1 MSFVIFDEAF
11 YLNSNPDI
19 KQAVQAGIIKS
30 GLDHFIQYGLKEK
43 RVNVSPFYNEEF
55 YLQTNPAVAQAVKD
69 GNFASGLD
77 HFIQFG
83 ETEARSPSSLFDEQK
98 YLQRYPD
105 IAAAVKSG
113 SLSSGLAHFLQFGQT
128 EGRHGTPF
136 VESIYRGGYP
146 DIDQAVK
153 AGVLKS
159 GLEHYLLYGQYENR
173 TAVFQGDSGINDTI
187 TGFGKEARIYGV
199 SVSSFPYY
207 LGTDQ
212 QINQSPWAVGN
223 SQPNEVDVLIGSPEK
238 DTFSL
243 SDVFD
248 RKMPYYGRSLYAQSG
263 DNDYALIQNFEVGKD
278 QLVLVG
284 NINNYQFVPTNGNL
298 QVYIVNNYMN
308 TPVNPP
314 ELIAILSG
322 VNSAD
327 SITNSLAFSVP
338 TLVTY

>member
-1 MSFVIFDEAF
+1 MSFAIFDEAF
-11 YLNSNPDI
+11 YLNSNPEI

-136 VESIYRGGYP
+136 VESIYRAGYP

-153 AGVLKS
+153 AGGLKS

-173 TAVFQGDSGINDTI
+173 TAVFQGDSAINDTI
-187 TGFGKEARIYGV
+187 TGFGKDARIYGV
-199 SVSSFPYY
+199 SVAPFMSPLNNY
-207 LGTDQ
+207 Q
-212 QINQSPWAVGN
+212 QINQSFWQVGN

-238 DTFSL
+238 DTFYL
-243 SDVFD
+243 SYVTN
-248 RKMPYYGRSLYAQSG
+248 RKAPYGLTLYGTSG
-263 DNDYALIQNFEVGKD
+263 EQDYALIQNFEVGKD
-278 QLVLVG
+278 QLALVG
-284 NINNYQFVPTNGNL
+284 NIDNYQFVPIDGNL
-298 QVYIVNNYMN
+298 NVYIVGSSLK

-314 ELIAILSG
+314 ELIAILAG
-322 VNSAD
+322 VNSVD
-327 SITNSLAFSVP
+327 GIRNSLTFMNPS
-338 TLVTY
+338 LVRF

>member
-11 YLNSNPDI
+11 YLNSNPDV

-30 GLDHFIQYGLKEK
+30 GRDHFIQYGLKEK

-83 ETEARSPSSLFDEQK
+83 ETEARSPSALFDEQK

-105 IAAAVKSG
+105 IAAAVKAG

-146 DIDQAVK
+146 DVDQAVK

-187 TGFGKEARIYGV
+187 TGVGKDARIYGV
-199 SVSSFPYY
+199 SVAPYMFPLNDY
-207 LGTDQ
+207 Q
-212 QINQSPWAVGN
+212 QINQSFWQVGN

-238 DTFSL
+238 DTFYL
-243 SDVFD
+243 SAVTN
-248 RKMPYYGRSLYAQSG
+248 RKTPYGLTLYGTSG

-278 QLVLVG
+278 KLALVG
-284 NINNYQFVPTNGNL
+284 NIDNYQFVPTNGNL
-298 QVYIVNNYMN
+298 QVYIVSNYTT

-322 VNSAD
+322 VNSAN

-338 TLVTY
+338 SLVTY